1 MKKRRFPPM
10 WTDDPAQD
18 ALDYDDYIEWEN
30 NQKEEEDYDIYDR
43 REDFD

>member
-1 MKKRRFPPM
+1 MRKRRFPPM
-10 WTDDPAQD
+10 RTDDPAQD

-30 NQKEEEDYDIYDR
+30 NQKEEENYDIYDR